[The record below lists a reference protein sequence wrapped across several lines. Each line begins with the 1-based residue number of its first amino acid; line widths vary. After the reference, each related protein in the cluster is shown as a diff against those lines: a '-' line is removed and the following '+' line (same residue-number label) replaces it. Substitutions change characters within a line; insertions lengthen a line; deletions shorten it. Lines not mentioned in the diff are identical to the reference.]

1 MEKTAEL
8 RAEIDRL
15 SAKLASMDGQPA
27 KTAST
32 KTAGKMLLAEIDE
45 LEEQI
50 AGMYAADEDAEE
62 EDEPITA
69 DDDEAD
75 VVEEEPITADD
86 DDDADDEVPV
96 NEEPVE
102 VESSESAPGI
112 EDEITQDKF
121 REVEDTRH
129 GTELSSGPTMRSVA
143 PTNYTARLMQA
154 SARLDKVAE
163 YLEKNGRNQLAFRI
177 DKIADAIDSHLKQ
190 SKEA

>member
-1 MEKTAEL
+1 MEKSAEL

-50 AGMYAADEDAEE
+50 AGMYAADED

-75 VVEEEPITADD
+75 EEEEPITADD
-86 DDDADDEVPV
+86 DDDDAVPE

>member
-1 MEKTAEL
+1 MEKSAEL

-50 AGMYAADEDAEE
+50 AGMYAADED

-75 VVEEEPITADD
+75 EEPITADD
-86 DDDADDEVPV
+86 DDDDDEVPV

-163 YLEKNGRNQLAFRI
+163 YLEKKGRNQLAFRI

>member
-1 MEKTAEL
+1 MEKSAEL

-50 AGMYAADEDAEE
+50 AGMYAADED

-75 VVEEEPITADD
+75 EEPITADD
-86 DDDADDEVPV
+86 DDDDEVPV

-154 SARLDKVAE
+154 SVRLDKVAE

>member
-1 MEKTAEL
+1 MEKSAEL

-50 AGMYAADEDAEE
+50 AGMYAADED

-75 VVEEEPITADD
+75 EEPITADD
-86 DDDADDEVPV
+86 DDDDDEVPV

-154 SARLDKVAE
+154 SVRLDKVAE

>member
-1 MEKTAEL
+1 MEKSAEL
-8 RAEIDRL
+8 RAEIERL
-15 SAKLASMDGQPA
+15 SAKLASMDGQPT

-50 AGMYAADEDAEE
+50 AGMYAADED

-75 VVEEEPITADD
+75 EEEESITADD

-154 SARLDKVAE
+154 STRLDRVAE
-163 YLEKNGRNQLAFRI
+163 YLEKHGRNQLAFRI

-190 SKEA
+190 SKED

>member
-1 MEKTAEL
+1 MEKSAEL

-50 AGMYAADEDAEE
+50 AGMYAADED

-75 VVEEEPITADD
+75 EEEEPITADD
-86 DDDADDEVPV
+86 DDDEVPV

-154 SARLDKVAE
+154 SVRLDKVAE

>member
-50 AGMYAADEDAEE
+50 AGMYAADED

-75 VVEEEPITADD
+75 EEEEPITADD
-86 DDDADDEVPV
+86 DDDDAVPE